1 VSLNLIHAI
10 ALSTTS
16 SGGQENPFEVLFR
29 HVVAHPVGEF
39 LGITVWNHQWFQIGA
54 VLLVFLAFAPVR
66 KTVLQGGN
74 GKAAKVLAGWV
85 TWIRDEMVYPNMG
98 ETEGK
103 KFLPYFL
110 SLFFFILFMNAFGLI
125 PAAATATASVYVC
138 AALATITMAMM
149 VIGGMISQGPIKFW
163 VSLVPHGVPLW
174 LLPLIFPLELIGLF
188 IKPIALTVRLTANM
202 IGGHLVLL
210 SFLGLV
216 FFFGSSVGT
225 GVGLAVAPVSIAMSV
240 FIMIIEGFVVLL
252 QAYIFTLLS
261 IIFVSQSLHPNH

>member
-1 VSLNLIHAI
+1 VSLSLIHAI
-10 ALSTTS
+10 ALPLTS
-16 SGGQENPFEVLFR
+16 EGGQGNPFEVLFG
-29 HVVAHPVGEF
+29 HVVAQPVGQLF
-39 LGITVWNHQWFQIGA
+39 GLTVWNHQWFQIA
-54 VLLVFLAFAPVR
+54 AALLVFVAFAPVR
-66 KTVLQGGN
+66 RTVVQGGN
-74 GKAAKVLAGWV
+74 GKVAKVLAGWV

-98 ETEGK
+98 ESEGK

-110 SLFFFILFMNAFGLI
+110 SLFFFALFMNSFGLI
-125 PAAATATASVYVC
+125 PAGATATASVYVC
-138 AALATITMAMM
+138 AALAAITMGMM
-149 VIGGMISQGPIKFW
+149 LIGGMISQGPIKFW

-174 LLPLIFPLELIGLF
+174 LLPLIFPLEIIGLF
-188 IKPIALTVRLTANM
+188 IKPLALTVRLTANM

-225 GVGLAVAPVSIAMSV
+225 GMGLVVAPVSIAMSV
-240 FIMIIEGFVVLL
+240 FIMIIEGFVALL